1 MDSNMTYDQEYI
13 FTTDNDILVEVSQ
26 FIVCLSN
33 KILSQNINMAKDL
46 GITSLDSFNALLTQ
60 EIDEYKV
67 YDCWSLKY
75 QKLFFLHF

>member
-13 FTTDNDILVEVSQ
+13 FTTDNDILIEVSQ

-67 YDCWSLKY
+67 YDC
-75 QKLFFLHF
+75 

>member
-1 MDSNMTYDQEYI
+1 MTYDQEYI
-13 FTTDNDILVEVSQ
+13 FTTNNDILVEVSQ

-67 YDCWSLKY
+67 YDC
-75 QKLFFLHF
+75 

>member
-1 MDSNMTYDQEYI
+1 MTYDQEYI
-13 FTTDNDILVEVSQ
+13 FTTNNDILVEVSQ

-60 EIDEYKV
+60 ELDEYKV
-67 YDCWSLKY
+67 YDC
-75 QKLFFLHF
+75 

>member
-13 FTTDNDILVEVSQ
+13 FTTDNDILIEVSQ

>member
-1 MDSNMTYDQEYI
+1 MTYDQEYI

-67 YDCWSLKY
+67 YDC
-75 QKLFFLHF
+75 

>member
-1 MDSNMTYDQEYI
+1 MTYDQEYI
-13 FTTDNDILVEVSQ
+13 FTTDNDILIEVSQ

-67 YDCWSLKY
+67 YDC
-75 QKLFFLHF
+75 